1 MKRIIS
7 LFVMAMVLFSA
18 CVPVYAADGSIA
30 RAVIGADLTEE
41 QITAVYSA
49 FGFPRGSV
57 TELTMTNALEHNYL
71 DGVVETSVIGTRSVS
86 CVYVEIRPAGS
97 GLEVTTTDNITYF
110 TPEMYIA
117 ALTTAG
123 ITDGRIIVAAPFEV
137 SGTGAL
143 AGIYYAYEDLTG
155 KTMDELRKSA
165 STQELTVTG
174 DLAEAV
180 GELDA
185 ADIVSDIK
193 TALNVTENL
202 TDEQLK
208 EMILAAAYQ
217 YNVSLTDQ
225 QINQLIKLCRSLVSL
240 EEAGLLDKVTGMQ
253 DTIDRVSSAAS
264 GIASFFRT
272 VKEVVMSIA
281 DFFGKIKTAI
291 SG

>member
-1 MKRIIS
+1 VKRLIS
-7 LFVMAMVLFSA
+7 LLLLVLVFFSV
-18 CVPVYAADGSIA
+18 CIPSFAADGSIA

-41 QITAVYSA
+41 QIASVYTA

-57 TELTMTNALEHNYL
+57 TELRMTNELEHKYL
-71 DGVVETSVIGTRSVS
+71 DGVVDASVIGTRSVS

-123 ITDGRIIVAAPFEV
+123 ITDGKIIVAAPFEV

-155 KTMDELRKSA
+155 QTMDELRKSA

-180 GELDA
+180 GDLDA

-193 TALNVTENL
+193 SALSAAGDL
-202 TDEQLK
+202 SDEQLK
-208 EMILAAAYQ
+208 EIILAAAYQ

-225 QINQLIKLCRSLVSL
+225 QISQLIKLCRSLVSL
-240 EEAGLLDKVTGMQ
+240 DEAGLLDRVTEMQ
-253 DTIDRVSSAAS
+253 DTIDRVTTAAS

-272 VKEVVMSIA
+272 VKEIVTSVI
-281 DFFGKIKTAI
+281 DFFGKIKAAI